1 MRPRAFPER
10 ERRRF
15 TRYRIA
21 SAPLECVFSL
31 QDGGR
36 VLGRASDGAIFKLWT
51 SVDTWISSPGSSA
64 SFCRG
69 NRSWGGASEWPP
81 FEPGLRL
88 GHASL
93 ATAAGAAEGALP
105 A

>member
-21 SAPLECVFSL
+21 SAARECVFSL

-51 SVDTWISSPGSSA
+51 YVDKCAGFERELLPGQSILGRRVGVTTVRARAALAQSC
-64 SFCRG
+64 S
-69 NRSWGGASEWPP
+69 GGGLGGGRRPP
-81 FEPGLRL
+81 PI
-88 GHASL
+88 
-93 ATAAGAAEGALP
+93 
-105 A
+105 